1 MKGILM
7 IARLALRAAALLMA
21 ALAAS
26 TLTPAP
32 SFAAASA
39 FASTRF
45 SVTVEGEGPDLILI
59 PGLMSGRQVWDDAAA
74 SLGGKYR
81 LHRVQLAG
89 FAGEPAG
96 PNAEGPLLAPI
107 VEELHTYIAANG
119 LKKPALA
126 GHSMGGLLSL
136 MLAQKYPDDAGKL
149 LIVDSLPFYSMMFG
163 PAATAES
170 VAPQAAQMRDAIAA
184 MSDEAFAAQQAQT
197 FASLARTESAR
208 PGLIAQSLKSDR
220 SVGARA
226 LYEVM
231 TTDVRAGLATTK
243 VPLTIAYATNA
254 YATEA
259 MVGPLF
265 GAYRAVPGAKLERVE
280 DSYHFIMVDQ
290 PERFRAILSA
300 FLKDE

>member
-1 MKGILM
+1 M
-7 IARLALRAAALLMA
+7 IFKFALRLAAFLMCA
-21 ALAAS
+21 IAAS

-32 SFAAASA
+32 SLAAAPA
-39 FASTRF
+39 FTPTRF
-45 SVTVEGEGPDLILI
+45 SVTVEGEGPDVILI

-81 LHRVQLAG
+81 LHRLQLAG

-107 VEELHTYIAANG
+107 VEELHAYIAANQ
-119 LKKPALA
+119 LKKLA
-126 GHSMGGLLSL
+126 FVGHSMGGLLSL
-136 MLAQKYPDDAGKL
+136 MLAQKYPDDAGKV

-163 PAATAES
+163 PTATVES

-184 MSDEAFAAQQAQT
+184 MDDAAFAAQQAQT
-197 FASLARTESAR
+197 FASLAKTESAR
-208 PGLIAQSLKSDR
+208 PGLIAQSLASNR

-231 TTDVRAGLATTK
+231 TTDVRAGLPAVR
-243 VPLTIAYATNA
+243 VPLTIAYATNS

-259 MVGPLF
+259 MLGPLF
-265 GAYRAVPGAKLERVE
+265 RSYLAAPGAKLERVD

-290 PERFRAILSA
+290 PERFRAILEA
-300 FLKDE
+300 FLKAE